1 MARYLIVGGGSGI
14 GEALTKRLLAKDHEV
29 YILCR
34 NDPSIPEAI
43 HLRCDVTQDSFPE
56 IEGVLNG
63 LVYCP
68 GSINLKPM
76 LQLTI
81 EDFQRDFEINCLGA
95 VRAVKAYLPLLKG
108 GHSASMLFFSSV
120 AVQRGMAFHASI
132 AAAKGAVE
140 GMARSLAAELSPQ
153 VRVNCIAPS
162 LTKTPLSK
170 SLMRGRDL
178 VKQRHPLKRL
188 GKPDDIA
195 AMAAFLLSEESS
207 WITGQVFGVD
217 GGLSTLSVF

>member
-1 MARYLIVGGGSGI
+1 MARYLIIGGGSGI
-14 GEALTKRLLAKDHEV
+14 GEALTKRLLAKDHEI

-34 NDPSIPEAI
+34 NDPSIPEATY
-43 HLRCDVTQDSFPE
+43 LSFDVTQDPFPK
-56 IEGVLNG
+56 IEGNLNG
-63 LVYCP
+63 LAYCP

-108 GHSASMLFFSSV
+108 GHSASMLFFSTV

-162 LTKTPLSK
+162 LTETPLSEF
-170 SLMRGRDL
+170 LMRGRD
-178 VKQRHPLKRL
+178 VVEQRHPLKRL